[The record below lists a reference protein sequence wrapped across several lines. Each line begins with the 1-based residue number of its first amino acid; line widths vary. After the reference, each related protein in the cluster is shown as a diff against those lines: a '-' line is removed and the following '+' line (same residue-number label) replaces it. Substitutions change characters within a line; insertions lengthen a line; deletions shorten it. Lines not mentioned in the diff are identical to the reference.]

1 MDKVKEVEDREKAA
15 RLDAGAAKRMVKHS
29 LFNPDDHKVHNYALG
44 WIAAVNI
51 MLGSRARISTNEKEN
66 QKKI

>member
-29 LFNPDDHKVHNYALG
+29 LFNPDDHKVDNYALG
-44 WIAAVNI
+44 
-51 MLGSRARISTNEKEN
+51 
-66 QKKI
+66 